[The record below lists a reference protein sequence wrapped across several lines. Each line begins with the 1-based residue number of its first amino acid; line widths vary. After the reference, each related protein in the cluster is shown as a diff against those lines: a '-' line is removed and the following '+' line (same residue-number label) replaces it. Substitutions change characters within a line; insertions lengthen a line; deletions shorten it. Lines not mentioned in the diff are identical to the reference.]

1 MKKCNRCGSYAV
13 NPGRSGR
20 DESSDLDLC
29 DVCYWRKRAEQAAE
43 IEREACAKVCDEISS
58 DYCTREL
65 RRFAELRTDAE
76 IGAGKC
82 AAEIRARGAKGG
94 E

>member
-20 DESSDLDLC
+20 DDTSDLDLC

-43 IEREACAKVCDEISS
+43 IEREACARLCDTIAFSYPGGE
-58 DYCTREL
+58 R
-65 RRFAELRTDAE
+65 
-76 IGAGKC
+76 C
-82 AAEIRARGAKGG
+82 AALIRARGAQGG
-94 E
+94 K